1 MRICLLRKKKNGN
14 CNHHT
19 LPAINKHQRGVAMII
34 LKPSISSWTISS
46 KEERPVTVLVT
57 TVNLRPI
64 LCQAKSKKRE

>member
-1 MRICLLRKKKNGN
+1 
-14 CNHHT
+14 
-19 LPAINKHQRGVAMII
+19 MII

>member
-1 MRICLLRKKKNGN
+1 
-14 CNHHT
+14 
-19 LPAINKHQRGVAMII
+19 MII
-34 LKPSISSWTISS
+34 LKPSNSSWTISS